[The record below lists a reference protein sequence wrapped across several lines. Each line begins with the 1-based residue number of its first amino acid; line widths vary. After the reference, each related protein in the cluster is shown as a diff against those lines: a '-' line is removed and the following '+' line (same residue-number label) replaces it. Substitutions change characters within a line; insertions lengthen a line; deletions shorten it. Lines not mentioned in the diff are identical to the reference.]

1 MNRKLDK
8 NELLYAIQN
17 IKIKGFCKID
27 NFLNKNYV
35 DFFLKKVQENYNNFY
50 KGKYLNGVPD
60 RDVSDKIIYNLHNI
74 DHNFVE
80 LISSDTMN
88 YIGMYFLND
97 EYYRFLDKDKP
108 NYNLTYY
115 NARSGGSKLD
125 LHIDSGIPYKG
136 KEVLMM
142 QFVFLLEDSNE
153 SNGCTVVVPGSHQSG
168 EYTDRT
174 LDFKQLEKLEG
185 KKGDLFIWDSRLWHG
200 AMENINKI
208 SRWAIIATMSRWWI
222 KPSMD
227 IVRSIEPDIYNKCT
241 NMQKQLL
248 GFCSIPPVNPF
259 ERVNTKNG
267 YSFLKNNVNDYFK
280 N

>member
-8 NELLYAIQN
+8 NELLYAIKN

-50 KGKYLNGVPD
+50 KGKSLNGVPD

-227 IVRSIEPDIYNKCT
+227 IVRSIEPDIYDKCT

>member
-50 KGKYLNGVPD
+50 KGKSLNGVPD

-227 IVRSIEPDIYNKCT
+227 IVRSIEPDIYDKCT